1 MFKTKD
7 YASILTIS
15 EYSSIQKNGTVRIS
29 NDRYFRWDS
38 KWDERSAQK
47 KQSFSKIINS
57 APDIGFASESYI
69 FVIFSYSALHL
80 KKEKYLY
87 IRENDI
93 KLKRALSDRARELLG
108 FSDVEII
115 NEELIK
121 IWKAHIAEQ
130 LSEHTFYKALSFI
143 DLVLPDAHISDL
155 YSEHNEQTTD
165 LKKINLNE
173 MFHLD
178 KDDDEFQKI
187 QKLLEVS
194 YRTRAYSIRLARWV
208 LTRNLKKQLKDTWKD
223 SNLKKKYFDEVK
235 PLIENYN
242 NLICTAKDGPILK
255 DPLVENY
262 FIKIDDDIKKITN
275 VEPSIFKFIFLVTLF
290 HYVHLAEM
298 GIDFSLKS
306 ILEDYKILRQFDS
319 ECALKVMFMIGRK
332 VTGNQLKDLKQ
343 QKNETEFEPLK

>member
-7 YASILTIS
+7 YATILTIS
-15 EYSSIQKNGTVRIS
+15 EYSSIQKNGSVRIS

-38 KWDERSAQK
+38 KWDECSAQK

-57 APDIGFASESYI
+57 APDIGFTSESYI

-80 KKEKYLY
+80 KKEKNLY

-93 KLKRALSDRARELLG
+93 KFKRALSDRARELLG

-130 LSEHTFYKALSFI
+130 LSEHSFYKALSFI
-143 DLVLPDAHISDL
+143 DLISPSAHISDPFDK
-155 YSEHNEQTTD
+155 HNVQPTD
-165 LKKINLNE
+165 LKKLNLNE
-173 MFHLD
+173 ILHLD

-208 LTRNLKKQLKDTWKD
+208 LTRNLKKQLKDKWKD

-262 FIKIDDDIKKITN
+262 FIKIDDDIN
-275 VEPSIFKFIFLVTLF
+275 VDSSNFKYIFLVTIF
-290 HYVHLAEM
+290 HYIHLAEM
-298 GIDFSLKS
+298 GINFSLKS

>member
-7 YASILTIS
+7 YATILTIS
-15 EYSSIQKNGTVRIS
+15 EYSSIQKNGSVRIS

-38 KWDERSAQK
+38 KWDECSAQK
-47 KQSFSKIINS
+47 KKSFSKIINS
-57 APDIGFASESYI
+57 APDIGFTSESYI

-80 KKEKYLY
+80 KKEKNLY

-93 KLKRALSDRARELLG
+93 KFKRALSDRARELLG

-130 LSEHTFYKALSFI
+130 LSEHSFYKALSFI
-143 DLVLPDAHISDL
+143 DLISPSAHISDPFDK
-155 YSEHNEQTTD
+155 HNAQTTD
-165 LKKINLNE
+165 LKKLNLNE
-173 MFHLD
+173 ILHLD

-208 LTRNLKKQLKDTWKD
+208 LTRNLKKQLKDKWKD

-262 FIKIDDDIKKITN
+262 FIKIDDDIN
-275 VEPSIFKFIFLVTLF
+275 VDSSNFKYIFLVTIF
-290 HYVHLAEM
+290 HYIHLAEM
-298 GIDFSLKS
+298 GINFSLKS

>member
-7 YASILTIS
+7 YATILTIS
-15 EYSSIQKNGTVRIS
+15 EYSSIQKNGSVRIS

-38 KWDERSAQK
+38 KWDECSAQK

-57 APDIGFASESYI
+57 APDIGFTSESYI

-80 KKEKYLY
+80 KKEKNLY

-93 KLKRALSDRARELLG
+93 KFKRALSDRARELLG
-108 FSDVEII
+108 FSNVEII

-130 LSEHTFYKALSFI
+130 LSEHSFYKALSFI
-143 DLVLPDAHISDL
+143 DLISPSAHISDPFDK
-155 YSEHNEQTTD
+155 HNAQTTD
-165 LKKINLNE
+165 LKKLNLNE
-173 MFHLD
+173 ILHLD

-208 LTRNLKKQLKDTWKD
+208 LTRNLKKQLKDKWKD

-242 NLICTAKDGPILK
+242 NIICTAKDGPILK

-262 FIKIDDDIKKITN
+262 FIKIDDDIN
-275 VEPSIFKFIFLVTLF
+275 VDSSNFKYIFLVTIF
-290 HYVHLAEM
+290 HYIHLAEM
-298 GIDFSLKS
+298 GINFSLKS

>member
-7 YASILTIS
+7 YATILTIS
-15 EYSSIQKNGTVRIS
+15 EYSSIQKNGSVRIS

-38 KWDERSAQK
+38 KWDECSAQK

-57 APDIGFASESYI
+57 APDIGFTSESYI

-80 KKEKYLY
+80 KKEKNLY

-93 KLKRALSDRARELLG
+93 KFKRALSDRARELLG

-130 LSEHTFYKALSFI
+130 LSEHSFYKALSFI
-143 DLVLPDAHISDL
+143 DLISPSAHISDPFDK
-155 YSEHNEQTTD
+155 HNAQTTD
-165 LKKINLNE
+165 LKKLNLNE
-173 MFHLD
+173 ILHLD

-187 QKLLEVS
+187 QKLLDVS

-208 LTRNLKKQLKDTWKD
+208 LTRNLKKQLKDKWKD

-262 FIKIDDDIKKITN
+262 FIKIDDDIN
-275 VEPSIFKFIFLVTLF
+275 VDSSNFKYIFLVTIF
-290 HYVHLAEM
+290 HYIHLAEM
-298 GIDFSLKS
+298 GINFSLKS

>member
-7 YASILTIS
+7 YATILTIS
-15 EYSSIQKNGTVRIS
+15 EYSSIQKNGSVRIS

-38 KWDERSAQK
+38 KWDECSAQK

-57 APDIGFASESYI
+57 APDIGFTSESYI

-80 KKEKYLY
+80 KKEKNLY

-93 KLKRALSDRARELLG
+93 KFKRALSDRARELLG

-130 LSEHTFYKALSFI
+130 LSEHSFYKALSFI
-143 DLVLPDAHISDL
+143 DLISPSAHISDPFDK
-155 YSEHNEQTTD
+155 HNAQTTD
-165 LKKINLNE
+165 LKKLNLNE
-173 MFHLD
+173 ILHLD

-208 LTRNLKKQLKDTWKD
+208 LTRNLKKQLKDKWKD
-223 SNLKKKYFDEVK
+223 SNIKKKYFDEVK

-262 FIKIDDDIKKITN
+262 FIKIDDDIN
-275 VEPSIFKFIFLVTLF
+275 VDSSNFKYIFLVTIF
-290 HYVHLAEM
+290 HYIHLAEM
-298 GIDFSLKS
+298 GINFSLKS

>member
-7 YASILTIS
+7 YATILTIS
-15 EYSSIQKNGTVRIS
+15 EYSSIQKNGSVRIS

-38 KWDERSAQK
+38 KWDECSAQK

-57 APDIGFASESYI
+57 APDIGFTSESYI

-80 KKEKYLY
+80 KKEKNLY

-93 KLKRALSDRARELLG
+93 KFKRALSDRARELLG

-130 LSEHTFYKALSFI
+130 LSEHSFYKALSFI
-143 DLVLPDAHISDL
+143 DLISPSAHISDPFDK
-155 YSEHNEQTTD
+155 HNAQTTD
-165 LKKINLNE
+165 LKKLNLNE
-173 MFHLD
+173 ILHLD

-208 LTRNLKKQLKDTWKD
+208 LTRNLKKQLKDKWKD

-262 FIKIDDDIKKITN
+262 FIKIDDDINIDSSN
-275 VEPSIFKFIFLVTLF
+275 FKYIFLVTIF
-290 HYVHLAEM
+290 HYIHLAEM
-298 GIDFSLKS
+298 GINFSLKS

>member
-7 YASILTIS
+7 YATILTIS
-15 EYSSIQKNGTVRIS
+15 EYSSIQKNGSVRIS

-38 KWDERSAQK
+38 KWDECSAQK

-57 APDIGFASESYI
+57 APDIGFTSESYI

-80 KKEKYLY
+80 KKEKNLY

-93 KLKRALSDRARELLG
+93 KFKRALSDRARELLG

-130 LSEHTFYKALSFI
+130 LSEHSFYKALSFI
-143 DLVLPDAHISDL
+143 DLISPSAHISDPFDK
-155 YSEHNEQTTD
+155 HNVQTTD
-165 LKKINLNE
+165 LKKLNLNE
-173 MFHLD
+173 ILHLD

-208 LTRNLKKQLKDTWKD
+208 LTRNLKKQLKDKWKD

-262 FIKIDDDIKKITN
+262 FIKIDDDIN
-275 VEPSIFKFIFLVTLF
+275 VDSSNFKYIFLVTIF
-290 HYVHLAEM
+290 HYIHLAEM
-298 GIDFSLKS
+298 GINFSLKS
-306 ILEDYKILRQFDS
+306 ILEDSKILRQFDS

>member
-7 YASILTIS
+7 YATILTIS
-15 EYSSIQKNGTVRIS
+15 EYSSIQKNGSVRIS

-38 KWDERSAQK
+38 KWDECSAQK

-57 APDIGFASESYI
+57 APDIGFTSESYI

-80 KKEKYLY
+80 KKEKNLY

-93 KLKRALSDRARELLG
+93 KFKRALSDRARELLG

-130 LSEHTFYKALSFI
+130 LSEHSFYKALSFI
-143 DLVLPDAHISDL
+143 DLISPSAHISDPFDK
-155 YSEHNEQTTD
+155 HNVQTTD
-165 LKKINLNE
+165 LKKLNLNE
-173 MFHLD
+173 ILHLD

-208 LTRNLKKQLKDTWKD
+208 LTRNLKKQLKDKWKD

-262 FIKIDDDIKKITN
+262 FIKIDDDIN
-275 VEPSIFKFIFLVTLF
+275 VDSSNFKYIFLVTIF
-290 HYVHLAEM
+290 HYIHLAEM
-298 GIDFSLKS
+298 GINFSLKS

>member
-7 YASILTIS
+7 YATILTIS
-15 EYSSIQKNGTVRIS
+15 EYSSIQKNGSVRIS

-38 KWDERSAQK
+38 KWDECSAQK

-57 APDIGFASESYI
+57 APDIGFTSESYI

-80 KKEKYLY
+80 KKEKNLY

-93 KLKRALSDRARELLG
+93 KFKRALSDRARELLG

-130 LSEHTFYKALSFI
+130 LSEHSFYKALSFI
-143 DLVLPDAHISDL
+143 DLISPSAHISDPFDK
-155 YSEHNEQTTD
+155 HNAQTTD
-165 LKKINLNE
+165 LKKLNLNE
-173 MFHLD
+173 ILHLD

-208 LTRNLKKQLKDTWKD
+208 LTRNLKKQLKDKWKD

-262 FIKIDDDIKKITN
+262 FIKIDDDIN
-275 VEPSIFKFIFLVTLF
+275 VDSSNFKYIFLVTIF
-290 HYVHLAEM
+290 HYIHLAEM
-298 GIDFSLKS
+298 GINFSLKS

>member
-7 YASILTIS
+7 YATILTIS
-15 EYSSIQKNGTVRIS
+15 EYSSIQKNGSVRIS

-38 KWDERSAQK
+38 KWDECSAQK

-57 APDIGFASESYI
+57 APDIGFTSESYI

-80 KKEKYLY
+80 KKEKNLY

-93 KLKRALSDRARELLG
+93 KFKRALSDRARELLG

-130 LSEHTFYKALSFI
+130 LSEHSFYKALSFI
-143 DLVLPDAHISDL
+143 DLISPSAHISDPFDK
-155 YSEHNEQTTD
+155 HNAQTTD
-165 LKKINLNE
+165 LKKLNLNE
-173 MFHLD
+173 ILHLD

-208 LTRNLKKQLKDTWKD
+208 LTRN
-223 SNLKKKYFDEVK
+223 
-235 PLIENYN
+235 
-242 NLICTAKDGPILK
+242 
-255 DPLVENY
+255 
-262 FIKIDDDIKKITN
+262 
-275 VEPSIFKFIFLVTLF
+275 
-290 HYVHLAEM
+290 
-298 GIDFSLKS
+298 
-306 ILEDYKILRQFDS
+306 
-319 ECALKVMFMIGRK
+319 
-332 VTGNQLKDLKQ
+332 
-343 QKNETEFEPLK
+343 

>member
-7 YASILTIS
+7 YATILTIS
-15 EYSSIQKNGTVRIS
+15 EYSSIQKNGSVRIS

-38 KWDERSAQK
+38 KWDECSAQK

-57 APDIGFASESYI
+57 APDIGFTSESYI

-80 KKEKYLY
+80 KKEKNLY

-93 KLKRALSDRARELLG
+93 KFKRALSDRARELLG

-130 LSEHTFYKALSFI
+130 LSEHSFYKALSFI
-143 DLVLPDAHISDL
+143 DLISPSAHISDPFDK
-155 YSEHNEQTTD
+155 HNLQTTD
-165 LKKINLNE
+165 LKKLNLNE
-173 MFHLD
+173 ILHLD

-208 LTRNLKKQLKDTWKD
+208 LTRNLKKQLKDKWKD

-262 FIKIDDDIKKITN
+262 FIKIDDDIN
-275 VEPSIFKFIFLVTLF
+275 VDSSNFKYIFLVTIF
-290 HYVHLAEM
+290 HYIHLAEM
-298 GIDFSLKS
+298 GINFSLKS

>member
-7 YASILTIS
+7 YATILTIS
-15 EYSSIQKNGTVRIS
+15 EYSSIQKNGSVRIS

-38 KWDERSAQK
+38 KWDECSAQK

-57 APDIGFASESYI
+57 APDIGFTSESYI

-80 KKEKYLY
+80 KKEKNLY

-93 KLKRALSDRARELLG
+93 KFKRALSDRARELLG

-130 LSEHTFYKALSFI
+130 LSEHSFYKALSFI
-143 DLVLPDAHISDL
+143 DLISPSAHISDPFDK
-155 YSEHNEQTTD
+155 HNVQTTD
-165 LKKINLNE
+165 LKKLNLNE
-173 MFHLD
+173 ILHLD

-208 LTRNLKKQLKDTWKD
+208 LTRNLKKQLKDKWKD

-262 FIKIDDDIKKITN
+262 FIKIDDNIN
-275 VEPSIFKFIFLVTLF
+275 VDSSNFKYIFLVTIF
-290 HYVHLAEM
+290 HYIHLAEM
-298 GIDFSLKS
+298 GINFSLKS

>member
-7 YASILTIS
+7 YATILTIS
-15 EYSSIQKNGTVRIS
+15 EYSSIQKNGSVRIS

-38 KWDERSAQK
+38 KWDECSAQK

-57 APDIGFASESYI
+57 APDIGFTSESYI
-69 FVIFSYSALHL
+69 FVIFSYSAVHL
-80 KKEKYLY
+80 KKEKNLY

-93 KLKRALSDRARELLG
+93 KFKRALSDRARELLG

-130 LSEHTFYKALSFI
+130 LSEHSFYKALSFI
-143 DLVLPDAHISDL
+143 DLISPSAHISDPFDK
-155 YSEHNEQTTD
+155 HNVQTTD
-165 LKKINLNE
+165 LKKLNLNE
-173 MFHLD
+173 ILHLD

-208 LTRNLKKQLKDTWKD
+208 LTRNLKKQLKDNWKD

-262 FIKIDDDIKKITN
+262 FIKIDDDIN
-275 VEPSIFKFIFLVTLF
+275 VDSSNFKYIFLVTIF
-290 HYVHLAEM
+290 HYIHLAEM
-298 GIDFSLKS
+298 GINFSLKS

>member
-7 YASILTIS
+7 YATILTIS
-15 EYSSIQKNGTVRIS
+15 EYSSIQKNGSVRIS

-38 KWDERSAQK
+38 KWDECSAQK

-57 APDIGFASESYI
+57 APDIGFTSESYI

-80 KKEKYLY
+80 KKEKNLY

-93 KLKRALSDRARELLG
+93 KFKRALSDRARELLG
-108 FSDVEII
+108 FSNVEII

-130 LSEHTFYKALSFI
+130 LSEHSFYKALSFI
-143 DLVLPDAHISDL
+143 DLISPSAHISGPFDK
-155 YSEHNEQTTD
+155 HNAQTTD
-165 LKKINLNE
+165 LKKLNLNE
-173 MFHLD
+173 ILHLD

-208 LTRNLKKQLKDTWKD
+208 LTRNLKKQLKDKWKD

-262 FIKIDDDIKKITN
+262 FIKIDDDIN
-275 VEPSIFKFIFLVTLF
+275 VDSSNFKYIFLVTIF
-290 HYVHLAEM
+290 HYIHLAEM
-298 GIDFSLKS
+298 GINFSLKS

>member
-7 YASILTIS
+7 YATILTIS
-15 EYSSIQKNGTVRIS
+15 EYSSIQKNGSVRIS

-38 KWDERSAQK
+38 KWDECSAQK
-47 KQSFSKIINS
+47 KKSFSKIINS
-57 APDIGFASESYI
+57 APDIGFTSESYI

-80 KKEKYLY
+80 KKEKNLY

-93 KLKRALSDRARELLG
+93 KFKRALSDRARELLG

-130 LSEHTFYKALSFI
+130 LSEHSFYKALSFI
-143 DLVLPDAHISDL
+143 DLISPSAHISDPFDK
-155 YSEHNEQTTD
+155 HNVQTTD
-165 LKKINLNE
+165 LKKLNLNE
-173 MFHLD
+173 ILHLD

-208 LTRNLKKQLKDTWKD
+208 LTRNLKKQLKDKWKD

-262 FIKIDDDIKKITN
+262 FIKIDDDIN
-275 VEPSIFKFIFLVTLF
+275 VDSSNFKYIFLVTIF
-290 HYVHLAEM
+290 HYIHLAEM
-298 GIDFSLKS
+298 GINFSLKS

>member
-7 YASILTIS
+7 YATILTIS
-15 EYSSIQKNGTVRIS
+15 EYSSIQKNGSVRIS

-38 KWDERSAQK
+38 KWDECSAQK

-57 APDIGFASESYI
+57 APDIGFTSESYI

-80 KKEKYLY
+80 KKEKNLY

-93 KLKRALSDRARELLG
+93 KFKRALSVRARELLG

-130 LSEHTFYKALSFI
+130 LSEHSFYKALSFI
-143 DLVLPDAHISDL
+143 DLISPSAHISDPFDK
-155 YSEHNEQTTD
+155 HNAQTTD
-165 LKKINLNE
+165 LKKLNLNE
-173 MFHLD
+173 ILHLD

-208 LTRNLKKQLKDTWKD
+208 LTRNLKKQLKDKWKD
-223 SNLKKKYFDEVK
+223 SNRKKKYFDEVK

>member
-7 YASILTIS
+7 YATILTIS
-15 EYSSIQKNGTVRIS
+15 EYSSIQKNGSVRIS

-38 KWDERSAQK
+38 KWDECSAQK
-47 KQSFSKIINS
+47 RQSFSKIINS
-57 APDIGFASESYI
+57 APDIGFTSESYI
-69 FVIFSYSALHL
+69 FVIFFYSALHL

-93 KLKRALSDRARELLG
+93 KFKRALSDRARELLG

-130 LSEHTFYKALSFI
+130 LSEHSFYKALSFI
-143 DLVLPDAHISDL
+143 DLISPSAHISDPFDK
-155 YSEHNEQTTD
+155 HNAQTTD
-165 LKKINLNE
+165 LKKLNLNE
-173 MFHLD
+173 ILHLD

-208 LTRNLKKQLKDTWKD
+208 LTRNLKKQLKDKWKD

-242 NLICTAKDGPILK
+242 NIICTAKDGPILK

-262 FIKIDDDIKKITN
+262 FIKIDDDIN
-275 VEPSIFKFIFLVTLF
+275 VDSSNFKYIFLVTIF
-290 HYVHLAEM
+290 HYIHLAEM

-332 VTGNQLKDLKQ
+332 VTGNQLKGLKQ

>member
-143 DLVLPDAHISDL
+143 DLVLPSAHISDPFDK
-155 YSEHNEQTTD
+155 HNVQTTD
-165 LKKINLNE
+165 LKKLNLNE
-173 MFHLD
+173 ILHLD

-208 LTRNLKKQLKDTWKD
+208 LTRNLKKQLKDNWKD

-262 FIKIDDDIKKITN
+262 FIKIDDDIN
-275 VEPSIFKFIFLVTLF
+275 VDSSNFKYIFLVTIF
-290 HYVHLAEM
+290 HYIHLAEM
-298 GIDFSLKS
+298 GINFSLKS

-319 ECALKVMFMIGRK
+319 KCALKVMFMIGRK

>member
-7 YASILTIS
+7 YATILTIS
-15 EYSSIQKNGTVRIS
+15 EYSSIQKNGSVRIS

-38 KWDERSAQK
+38 KWDECSAQK

-57 APDIGFASESYI
+57 APDIGFTSESYI

-80 KKEKYLY
+80 KKEKNLY

-93 KLKRALSDRARELLG
+93 KFKRALSDRARELLG
-108 FSDVEII
+108 FSNVEII

-130 LSEHTFYKALSFI
+130 LSEHSFYKALSFI
-143 DLVLPDAHISDL
+143 DLISPSAHISGPFDK
-155 YSEHNEQTTD
+155 HNAQTTD
-165 LKKINLNE
+165 LKKLNLNE
-173 MFHLD
+173 ILHLD
-178 KDDDEFQKI
+178 KDDNEFQKI

-208 LTRNLKKQLKDTWKD
+208 LTRNLKKQLKDKWKD

-242 NLICTAKDGPILK
+242 NIICTAKDGPILK

-262 FIKIDDDIKKITN
+262 FIKIDDDIN
-275 VEPSIFKFIFLVTLF
+275 VDSSNFKYIFLVTIF
-290 HYVHLAEM
+290 HYIHLAEM
-298 GIDFSLKS
+298 GIDFSFKS

-319 ECALKVMFMIGRK
+319 ECALKAMFMIGRK

>member
-7 YASILTIS
+7 YATILTIS
-15 EYSSIQKNGTVRIS
+15 EYSSIQKNGSVRIS

-38 KWDERSAQK
+38 KWDECSAQK
-47 KQSFSKIINS
+47 RQSFSKIINS
-57 APDIGFASESYI
+57 APDIGFTSESYI

-80 KKEKYLY
+80 KKEKNLY

-93 KLKRALSDRARELLG
+93 KFKRALSDRARELLG

-130 LSEHTFYKALSFI
+130 LSEHSFYKALSFI
-143 DLVLPDAHISDL
+143 DLISPSAHISDPFDK
-155 YSEHNEQTTD
+155 HNVQTTD
-165 LKKINLNE
+165 LKKLNLNE
-173 MFHLD
+173 ILHLD

-208 LTRNLKKQLKDTWKD
+208 LTRNLKKQLKDKWKD

-262 FIKIDDDIKKITN
+262 FIKIDDDIN
-275 VEPSIFKFIFLVTLF
+275 VDSSNFKYIFLVTIF
-290 HYVHLAEM
+290 HYIHLAEM
-298 GIDFSLKS
+298 GINFSLKS

>member
-7 YASILTIS
+7 YATILTIS
-15 EYSSIQKNGTVRIS
+15 EYSSIQKNGSVRIS

-38 KWDERSAQK
+38 KWDECSAQK

-57 APDIGFASESYI
+57 APDIGFTSESYI

-80 KKEKYLY
+80 KKEKNLY

-93 KLKRALSDRARELLG
+93 KFKRALSDRARELLG

-130 LSEHTFYKALSFI
+130 LSEHSFYKALSFI
-143 DLVLPDAHISDL
+143 DLISPSAHISDPFDK
-155 YSEHNEQTTD
+155 HNVQTTD
-165 LKKINLNE
+165 LKKLNLNE
-173 MFHLD
+173 ILHLD

-208 LTRNLKKQLKDTWKD
+208 LTRNLKKQLKDKWKD

-262 FIKIDDDIKKITN
+262 FIKIDDDIN
-275 VEPSIFKFIFLVTLF
+275 VDSSNFKYIFLVTIF
-290 HYVHLAEM
+290 HYIHLAEM
-298 GIDFSLKS
+298 DINFSLKS

>member
-7 YASILTIS
+7 YATILTIS
-15 EYSSIQKNGTVRIS
+15 EYSSIQKNGSVRIS

-38 KWDERSAQK
+38 KWDECSAQK

-57 APDIGFASESYI
+57 APDIGFTSESYI

-80 KKEKYLY
+80 KKEKNLY

-93 KLKRALSDRARELLG
+93 KFKRALSDRARELLG
-108 FSDVEII
+108 FSNVEII

-130 LSEHTFYKALSFI
+130 LSEHSFYKALSFI
-143 DLVLPDAHISDL
+143 DLISPSAHISGPFDK
-155 YSEHNEQTTD
+155 HNAQTTD
-165 LKKINLNE
+165 LKKLNLNE
-173 MFHLD
+173 ILHLD

-194 YRTRAYSIRLARWV
+194 YRTRAYSIRFSRWV
-208 LTRNLKKQLKDTWKD
+208 LTRNLKKQLKDKWKD

-242 NLICTAKDGPILK
+242 NIICTAKDGPILK

-262 FIKIDDDIKKITN
+262 FIKIDDDIN
-275 VEPSIFKFIFLVTLF
+275 VDSSNFKYIFLVTIF
-290 HYVHLAEM
+290 HYIHLAEM

>member
-7 YASILTIS
+7 YATILTIS
-15 EYSSIQKNGTVRIS
+15 EYSSIQKNGSVRIS

-38 KWDERSAQK
+38 KWDECSAQK

-57 APDIGFASESYI
+57 APDIGFTSESYI

-80 KKEKYLY
+80 KKEKNLY

-93 KLKRALSDRARELLG
+93 KFKRALSDRARELLG

-130 LSEHTFYKALSFI
+130 LSEHSFYKALSFI
-143 DLVLPDAHISDL
+143 DLISPSAHISDPFDK
-155 YSEHNEQTTD
+155 HNVQTTD
-165 LKKINLNE
+165 LKKLNLNE
-173 MFHLD
+173 ILHLD

-208 LTRNLKKQLKDTWKD
+208 LTRNLKKQLKDNWKD

-262 FIKIDDDIKKITN
+262 FIKIDDDIN
-275 VEPSIFKFIFLVTLF
+275 VDSSNFKYIFLVTIF
-290 HYVHLAEM
+290 HYIHLAEM
-298 GIDFSLKS
+298 GINFSLKS

>member
-7 YASILTIS
+7 YATILTIS
-15 EYSSIQKNGTVRIS
+15 EYSSIQKNGSVRIS

-38 KWDERSAQK
+38 KWDECSAQK

-57 APDIGFASESYI
+57 APDIGFTSESYI

-80 KKEKYLY
+80 KKEKNLY

-93 KLKRALSDRARELLG
+93 KFKRALSDRARELLG

-130 LSEHTFYKALSFI
+130 LSEHSFYKALSFI
-143 DLVLPDAHISDL
+143 DLISPSAHISGPFDK
-155 YSEHNEQTTD
+155 HNAQTTD
-165 LKKINLNE
+165 LKKLNLNE
-173 MFHLD
+173 ILHLD

-208 LTRNLKKQLKDTWKD
+208 LTRNLKKQLKDKWKD

-262 FIKIDDDIKKITN
+262 FIKIDDDIN
-275 VEPSIFKFIFLVTLF
+275 VDSSNFKYIFLVTIF
-290 HYVHLAEM
+290 HYIHLAEM
-298 GIDFSLKS
+298 GINFSLKS

>member
-7 YASILTIS
+7 YATILTIS
-15 EYSSIQKNGTVRIS
+15 EYSSIQKNGSVRIS

-38 KWDERSAQK
+38 KWDECSAQK

-57 APDIGFASESYI
+57 APDIGFTSESYI

-80 KKEKYLY
+80 KKEKNLY

-93 KLKRALSDRARELLG
+93 KFKRALSDRARELLG
-108 FSDVEII
+108 FSNVEII

-130 LSEHTFYKALSFI
+130 LSEHSFYKALSFI
-143 DLVLPDAHISDL
+143 DLISPSAHISGPFDK
-155 YSEHNEQTTD
+155 HNAQTTD
-165 LKKINLNE
+165 LKKLNLNE
-173 MFHLD
+173 ILHLD
-178 KDDDEFQKI
+178 KDDNEFQKI

-208 LTRNLKKQLKDTWKD
+208 LTRNLKKQLKDKWKD

-242 NLICTAKDGPILK
+242 NIICTAKDGPILK

-262 FIKIDDDIKKITN
+262 FIKIDDDIN
-275 VEPSIFKFIFLVTLF
+275 VDSSNFKYIFLVTIF
-290 HYVHLAEM
+290 HYIHLAEM

-319 ECALKVMFMIGRK
+319 ECALKAMFMIGRK

>member
-1 MFKTKD
+1 M
-7 YASILTIS
+7 
-15 EYSSIQKNGTVRIS
+15 
-29 NDRYFRWDS
+29 
-38 KWDERSAQK
+38 
-47 KQSFSKIINS
+47 
-57 APDIGFASESYI
+57 
-69 FVIFSYSALHL
+69 
-80 KKEKYLY
+80 
-87 IRENDI
+87 
-93 KLKRALSDRARELLG
+93 
-108 FSDVEII
+108 
-115 NEELIK
+115 
-121 IWKAHIAEQ
+121 
-130 LSEHTFYKALSFI
+130 SEHSFYKALSFI
-143 DLVLPDAHISDL
+143 DLISPSAHISDPFDK
-155 YSEHNEQTTD
+155 HNVQTTD
-165 LKKINLNE
+165 LKKLNLNE
-173 MFHLD
+173 ILHLD

-208 LTRNLKKQLKDTWKD
+208 LTRNLKKQLKDKWKD

-262 FIKIDDDIKKITN
+262 FIKIDDDIN
-275 VEPSIFKFIFLVTLF
+275 VDSSNFKYIFLVTIF
-290 HYVHLAEM
+290 HYIHLAEM
-298 GIDFSLKS
+298 GINFSLKS

>member
-7 YASILTIS
+7 YATILTIS
-15 EYSSIQKNGTVRIS
+15 EYSSIQKNGSVRIS

-38 KWDERSAQK
+38 KWDECSAQK

-57 APDIGFASESYI
+57 APDIGFTSESYI

-80 KKEKYLY
+80 KKEKNLY

-93 KLKRALSDRARELLG
+93 KFKRALSDRARELLG

-130 LSEHTFYKALSFI
+130 LSEHSFYKALSFI
-143 DLVLPDAHISDL
+143 DLISPSAHISDPFDK
-155 YSEHNEQTTD
+155 HNVQTAD
-165 LKKINLNE
+165 LKKLNLNE
-173 MFHLD
+173 ILHLD

-208 LTRNLKKQLKDTWKD
+208 LTRNLKKQLKDKWKD

-262 FIKIDDDIKKITN
+262 FIKIDDDIN
-275 VEPSIFKFIFLVTLF
+275 VDSSNFKYIFLVTIF
-290 HYVHLAEM
+290 HYIHLAEM
-298 GIDFSLKS
+298 GINFSLKS

>member
-7 YASILTIS
+7 YATILTIS
-15 EYSSIQKNGTVRIS
+15 EYSSIQKNGSVRIS

-38 KWDERSAQK
+38 KWDECSAQK

-57 APDIGFASESYI
+57 APDIGFTSESYI

-80 KKEKYLY
+80 KKEKNLY

-93 KLKRALSDRARELLG
+93 KFKRALSDRARELLG

-130 LSEHTFYKALSFI
+130 LSEHSFYKALSFI
-143 DLVLPDAHISDL
+143 DLISPSAHISDPFDK
-155 YSEHNEQTTD
+155 HNVQTTD
-165 LKKINLNE
+165 LKKLNLNE
-173 MFHLD
+173 ILHLD

-208 LTRNLKKQLKDTWKD
+208 LTRNLKKQLKDKWKD

-235 PLIENYN
+235 SLIENYN

-262 FIKIDDDIKKITN
+262 FIKIDDDIN
-275 VEPSIFKFIFLVTLF
+275 VDSSNFKYIFLVTIF
-290 HYVHLAEM
+290 HYIHLAEM
-298 GIDFSLKS
+298 GINFSLKS

>member
-7 YASILTIS
+7 YATILTIS
-15 EYSSIQKNGTVRIS
+15 EYSSIQKNGSVRIS

-38 KWDERSAQK
+38 KWDECSAQK

-57 APDIGFASESYI
+57 APDIGFTSESYI

-80 KKEKYLY
+80 KKEKNLY

-93 KLKRALSDRARELLG
+93 KFKRALSDRARELLG
-108 FSDVEII
+108 FSNVEII

-130 LSEHTFYKALSFI
+130 LSEHSFYKALSFI
-143 DLVLPDAHISDL
+143 DLISPSAHISGPFDK
-155 YSEHNEQTTD
+155 HNAQTTD
-165 LKKINLNE
+165 LKKLNLNE
-173 MFHLD
+173 ILHLD

-208 LTRNLKKQLKDTWKD
+208 LTRNLKKQLKDKWKD

-242 NLICTAKDGPILK
+242 NIICTAKDGPILK

-262 FIKIDDDIKKITN
+262 FIKIDDDIN
-275 VEPSIFKFIFLVTLF
+275 VDSSNFKYIFLVTIF
-290 HYVHLAEM
+290 HYIHLAEM

>member
-1 MFKTKD
+1 MGA
-7 YASILTIS
+7 Y
-15 EYSSIQKNGTVRIS
+15 
-29 NDRYFRWDS
+29 
-38 KWDERSAQK
+38 K
-47 KQSFSKIINS
+47 K
-57 APDIGFASESYI
+57 
-69 FVIFSYSALHL
+69 
-80 KKEKYLY
+80 
-87 IRENDI
+87 
-93 KLKRALSDRARELLG
+93 
-108 FSDVEII
+108 
-115 NEELIK
+115 
-121 IWKAHIAEQ
+121 
-130 LSEHTFYKALSFI
+130 
-143 DLVLPDAHISDL
+143 
-155 YSEHNEQTTD
+155 
-165 LKKINLNE
+165 
-173 MFHLD
+173 
-178 KDDDEFQKI
+178 
-187 QKLLEVS
+187 
-194 YRTRAYSIRLARWV
+194 
-208 LTRNLKKQLKDTWKD
+208 LKKQLKDKWKD

-290 HYVHLAEM
+290 LYVHLAEM